1 MHGHCFQNEFALQY
15 EVIVRNYGLFITFF
29 TSSERLLCAC
39 VCVFTEAVLSLLR
52 NVTAWLFKSDS
63 CVVIGYRLKEEED
76 VSQEVRASKTRFFG
90 LSSQEACCQTQGKG
104 YDYILFH
111 ISNVF
116 S

>member
-52 NVTAWLFKSDS
+52 NVTA
-63 CVVIGYRLKEEED
+63 
-76 VSQEVRASKTRFFG
+76 
-90 LSSQEACCQTQGKG
+90 
-104 YDYILFH
+104 
-111 ISNVF
+111 
-116 S
+116 